1 MGSKPR
7 LKSGRS
13 AAGTRVL
20 VDAQANAESRLR
32 AIIEAT
38 PECVKLVDPEGRV
51 LEMNEAGL
59 RMIDCDHIEDIVGRD
74 LAVLIIP
81 EDRATWMR
89 NHKRVCSGESLQWE
103 FPVTTLKGRVII
115 VESNAVPMTGPDGR
129 LCQLAVTRDIT
140 EQRARLVALSASEH
154 SLSQAIKATGLGIF
168 VHDHVSGRISIS
180 PEMREIVHHP
190 EHVEPTLDY
199 YIEMIAPEDRDVVRA
214 AVHASHDPCGD
225 GSLQISRAILS
236 PEGERRWLEVWAQ
249 TTFVGEGKQRV
260 PENTIGAVR
269 DVTDDHKLLED
280 LRESE
285 AKWRNLFNSM
295 QEGFIVVELIEPL
308 GGELPDFRIVEANAQ
323 WEEMTGIPLQQVL
336 GKPVSAAIP
345 GLEERWFETYTHV
358 ARTGEAVTLEQ
369 YAEALERWF
378 EVRVYAH
385 SPGKFAA
392 VFLNITERKLA
403 QAAAEE
409 ARQEKVRASRLT
421 AMGAMAST
429 LAHELNQ
436 PLATSTNF
444 LGALLMQLDGGQVE
458 ISAMR
463 DTASKALEA
472 CLRAGEII
480 RRTRSF
486 TMEGKVMRHRE
497 GLASM
502 VEESASDFRRQAIAA
517 GVEVKID
524 PPPEGEL
531 LVECDRVQ
539 IEQVFSNLLRNAAQ
553 AMRDASDK
561 RIIIRLAKRGQ
572 KAVALVEDSG
582 PGFDPDTA
590 ERIFN
595 PFSSSK
601 KDGLGLGLALCR
613 TIIEAHG
620 GTINGVSRSQG
631 GAVFEVSLP
640 ASA

>member
-1 MGSKPR
+1 
-7 LKSGRS
+7 
-13 AAGTRVL
+13 
-20 VDAQANAESRLR
+20 
-32 AIIEAT
+32 
-38 PECVKLVDPEGRV
+38 
-51 LEMNEAGL
+51 
-59 RMIDCDHIEDIVGRD
+59 
-74 LAVLIIP
+74 
-81 EDRATWMR
+81 
-89 NHKRVCSGESLQWE
+89 
-103 FPVTTLKGRVII
+103 
-115 VESNAVPMTGPDGR
+115 
-129 LCQLAVTRDIT
+129 
-140 EQRARLVALSASEH
+140 
-154 SLSQAIKATGLGIF
+154 
-168 VHDHVSGRISIS
+168 
-180 PEMREIVHHP
+180 
-190 EHVEPTLDY
+190 
-199 YIEMIAPEDRDVVRA
+199 
-214 AVHASHDPCGD
+214 
-225 GSLQISRAILS
+225 
-236 PEGERRWLEVWAQ
+236 
-249 TTFVGEGKQRV
+249 
-260 PENTIGAVR
+260 
-269 DVTDDHKLLED
+269 
-280 LRESE
+280 
-285 AKWRNLFNSM
+285 M